1 MSEIEYSLKQQKS
14 GFRHGQSGGLT
25 KALAENNK
33 HKALSVLLGALEGIL
48 ADNLIK
54 PEEITFVHDWLLKYS
69 EVWPDCALSG
79 VFLALRDKIGHGR
92 LKKKD
97 ICLIQ
102 DAILKVKGTRKTF
115 LVNQDTSVDFFH
127 GIVKGILADK
137 VIHQKEI
144 DYLQKWLSHTKYI
157 PDSWFYRDVRK
168 ELKRIAAGEVA
179 TPEVKHLLLKFLRT
193 VSGEK
198 ADMNPTQLT
207 STKVPIDNPAPLEIC
222 IERTTFSLTGMF
234 KLGTRSEIV
243 KMIES
248 KGGVFKSHPVNKG
261 VLVIGDFAS
270 RDWKYSSHGE
280 KIRRAIELRDNGGK
294 NKIISEEYLKY
305 LLSEK

>member
-1 MSEIEYSLKQQKS
+1 MNEIEYTLKHQKA
-14 GFRHGQSGGLT
+14 GVRHGQYGILT
-25 KALAENNK
+25 SALAENNK
-33 HKALSVLLGALEGIL
+33 HKALSVLLGALEGVL

-54 PEEITFVHDWLLKYS
+54 PEEITFVHEWLLKYS

-79 VFLALRDKIGHGR
+79 VFLGLRDELEQGS

-97 ICLIQ
+97 IALIE

-137 VIHQKEI
+137 SINQKEF
-144 DYLQKWLSHTKYI
+144 DFLSEWLSHTKYL
-157 PDSWFYRDVRK
+157 PDNWFYRDVRK
-168 ELKRIAAGEVA
+168 ELKKIAKGAVV
-179 TPEVKHLLLKFLRT
+179 TPEIKHLLLKFLRT

-198 ADMNPTQLT
+198 IEMAPTQLT
-207 STKVPIDNPAPLEIC
+207 STKIPIDNPAPLEIKVEKT
-222 IERTTFSLTGMF
+222 IFSLTGMF
-234 KLGTRSEIV
+234 KLGPRSEIV
-243 KMIES
+243 QKIQS
-248 KGGVFKSHPVNKG
+248 KGGIFKSHPVSKG

-280 KIRRAIELRDNGGK
+280 KIRRAIELRDNGGQ
-294 NKIISEEYLKY
+294 NKIISEDYLKY

>member
-1 MSEIEYSLKQQKS
+1 MSEVEYTLKQQKT
-14 GFRHGQSGGLT
+14 GVRHGQYGILT
-25 KALAENNK
+25 SALAENNK
-33 HKALSVLLGALEGIL
+33 HKALSVLLGALEGVL

-54 PEEITFVHDWLLKYS
+54 PEEITFVHDWLFKYS

-79 VFLALRDKIGHGR
+79 VFLGLRDELEQGS

-97 ICLIQ
+97 IALIE

-137 VIHQKEI
+137 TINQKEF
-144 DYLQKWLSHTKYI
+144 DFLSEWLSHTKYL
-157 PDSWFYRDVRK
+157 PDNWFYRDVRK
-168 ELKRIAAGEVA
+168 ELKKIAKGAVV
-179 TPEVKHLLLKFLRT
+179 TPEIKHLLLKFLRT

-198 ADMNPTQLT
+198 VEMAPTQLT
-207 STKVPIDNPAPLEIC
+207 STKIPIDNPAPLEIK
-222 IERTTFSLTGMF
+222 IEQTTFSLTGMF
-234 KLGTRSEIV
+234 KLGPRSEIV
-243 KMIES
+243 QKIQS
-248 KGGVFKSHPVNKG
+248 KGGIFKSHPVSKG

-294 NKIISEEYLKY
+294 NKIISEDYLKY
-305 LLSEK
+305 LLAEK

>member
-79 VFLALRDKIGHGR
+79 VFLALRDKIRHGR

-261 VLVIGDFAS
+261 VLVVGDFAS

>member
-1 MSEIEYSLKQQKS
+1 MSEIEYSLKQQKT
-14 GFRHGQSGGLT
+14 GFRHGQSGSLT

-79 VFLALRDKIGHGR
+79 VFLALRDELEHGR

-137 VIHQKEI
+137 VINQKEV
-144 DYLQKWLSHTKYI
+144 DYLQKWLSQTKYI

-168 ELKRIAAGEVA
+168 ELKKIAAGEVV

-198 ADMNPTQLT
+198 TDMNPTQLT

-222 IERTTFSLTGMF
+222 IEQSLVS
-234 KLGTRSEIV
+234 REH
-243 KMIES
+243 
-248 KGGVFKSHPVNKG
+248 KSQ
-261 VLVIGDFAS
+261 LRRQAS
-270 RDWKYSSHGE
+270 S
-280 KIRRAIELRDNGGK
+280 
-294 NKIISEEYLKY
+294 
-305 LLSEK
+305 

>member
-1 MSEIEYSLKQQKS
+1 MSEIEYSLKEQKS

-79 VFLALRDKIGHGR
+79 VFLALRDELEHGR

-97 ICLIQ
+97 ICLVQ

-137 VIHQKEI
+137 VINQKEV
-144 DYLQKWLSHTKYI
+144 DYLKKWLSQTKYI

-168 ELKRIAAGEVA
+168 ELKKIATGEVV

-222 IERTTFSLTGMF
+222 IEHTTFTLTGMF

-248 KGGVFKSHPVNKG
+248 KGGVFKSHPVSKG

-280 KIRRAIELRDNGGK
+280 KIRRAIELRDKGGK
-294 NKIISEEYLKY
+294 NKIISEDYLKY

>member
-14 GFRHGQSGGLT
+14 GFRNGQSGGLT

-54 PEEITFVHDWLLKYS
+54 LEEITFVHDWLLKYS
-69 EVWPDCALSG
+69 EVWPDCALAG
-79 VFLALRDKIGHGR
+79 VFLALRDELKHGR

-137 VIHQKEI
+137 VINQKEI

-168 ELKRIAAGEVA
+168 ELKKIAAGEVA
-179 TPEVKHLLLKFLRT
+179 TPEMKHLLLKFLRT

-248 KGGVFKSHPVNKG
+248 KGGVFKSHPVIKG
-261 VLVIGDFAS
+261 VLVIGDFAI
-270 RDWKYSSHGE
+270 RDWKYSIHGE
-280 KIRRAIELRDNGGK
+280 RIRRAIELRDTGGK
-294 NKIISEEYLKY
+294 NKIISEDYLKY

>member
-54 PEEITFVHDWLLKYS
+54 PEEITFVHDWLFKYS

-79 VFLALRDKIGHGR
+79 VFLTLRDELEHGR

-97 ICLIQ
+97 ISLIQ

-137 VIHQKEI
+137 VINQKEL
-144 DYLQKWLSHTKYI
+144 DYLHEWLSHTKYI

-168 ELKRIAAGEVA
+168 ELKKIAGGAVA
-179 TPEVKHLLLKFLRT
+179 TPDIKHLLLKFLRT

-198 ADMNPTQLT
+198 VDMTPTQLT
-207 STKVPIDNPAPLEIC
+207 STKIPIDNPAPLEIK
-222 IERTTFSLTGMF
+222 IERTTFTLTGMF
-234 KLGTRSEIV
+234 KLGARSEIV
-243 KMIES
+243 KLIQS
-248 KGGVFKSHPVNKG
+248 KGGVFKSHPVSKG

-280 KIRRAIELRDNGGK
+280 KIRRAIELRDNGGT
-294 NKIISEEYLKY
+294 NKIISEDYLKY
-305 LLSEK
+305 LMIEK

>member
-79 VFLALRDKIGHGR
+79 VFLALRDKIRHGR